1 MVYEFHHNHS
11 FIDHQEVVSATV
23 RDPVRNWFIQQALE
37 GRIGHGLILKDRKL
51 TLVQTLRV

>member
-11 FIDHQEVVSATV
+11 FIDHQEVVSATI
-23 RDPVRNWFIQQALE
+23 RDPVRSWFIKQALKE
-37 GRIGHGLILKDRKL
+37 GIGLGLILKDRKL